1 MSFSALASGFSA
13 KYAEYR
19 ADILRISFC
28 LMLKFRSLA
37 IANAVVPKLQPH
49 VLLKTIHM
57 FYGGRMCYRPLQ
69 LRDLQ
74 CDAMP
79 CYSILQ

>member
-57 FYGGRMCYRPLQ
+57 FKSG
-69 LRDLQ
+69 
-74 CDAMP
+74 
-79 CYSILQ
+79 